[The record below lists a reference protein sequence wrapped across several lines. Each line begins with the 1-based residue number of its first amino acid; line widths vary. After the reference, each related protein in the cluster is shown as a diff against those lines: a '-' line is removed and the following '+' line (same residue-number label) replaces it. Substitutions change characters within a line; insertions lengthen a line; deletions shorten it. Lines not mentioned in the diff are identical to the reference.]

1 MIFLMRE
8 LEREGERERVLI
20 SCREINSLKN
30 NLEGFYLSTDIPNGI
45 IYFFYKK
52 TKTHV
57 LVEL

>member
-1 MIFLMRE
+1 MRE